1 MPEFAIQSADL
12 SRRGLLRLAGLVGAG
27 AVGLVTTGCGASG
40 SEAGSKDATKLT
52 MFVWAAG
59 QDRVPRDVI
68 AELLKTHKDLTV
80 EFIVGTNAETYPK
93 LVASAQIDRSRPL
106 LNLGFFNPDAFAKGA
121 KADLWER
128 VDETTVPN
136 VGKVLPAYRTANGL
150 GAYMVMD
157 AMGLLY
163 NTKALPEPPTSWH
176 DLLDPKYRGKV
187 AVWDAPS
194 FALNGLALLAKLSG
208 GSEADMGP
216 GLRLFAEA
224 ARKKHFRALYKSLD
238 EQRKMLA
245 SGDIVLTLG
254 FQGTA
259 RPWIDAGDPIGFAAP
274 KEGVLAFPEGFQIVK
289 GSSPAQLTAARA
301 AMNAM
306 FDPSAV
312 TRYAAG
318 TGTIPLVQG
327 ATLDPKYESI
337 PTYQLSTVE
346 SAIQLDWGTLANA
359 TTTYTDAWN
368 REVKAHL

>member
-1 MPEFAIQSADL
+1 MPEFAIQDAVL
-12 SRRGLLRLAGLVGAG
+12 SRRGLLRLAGVAGAG
-27 AVGLVTTGCGASG
+27 VAGLAVAGCGASG
-40 SEAGSKDATKLT
+40 SGGGAGGAKLT

-59 QDRVPRDVI
+59 QDRVPREVV
-68 AELLKTHKDLTV
+68 AELAKTRSDLSV

-93 LVASAQIDRSRPL
+93 LVASTQIDPSRPL

-121 KADLWER
+121 KAGLWER

-136 VGKVLPAYRTANGL
+136 VAKVLPAYRTANGL

-157 AMGLLY
+157 AMGILY
-163 NTKALPEPPTSWH
+163 NTKAFPKPPTSWR

-194 FALNGLALLAKLSG
+194 FALNGLTLLSKLSG
-208 GSEADMGP
+208 GSEADMDP

-224 ARKKHFRALYKSLD
+224 ARAKHFRALYKSLD

-274 KEGVLAFPEGFQIVK
+274 KEGVLAFPEGFQLVK
-289 GSSPAQLTAARA
+289 GSGPEQLAAARA
-301 AMNAM
+301 VMNAM
-306 FDPSAV
+306 FDPAAV
-312 TRYAAG
+312 ARYAAG

-327 ATLDPKYESI
+327 AALDPKYASI

-346 SAIQLDWGTLANA
+346 SAIQLDWGALADA
-359 TTTYTDAWN
+359 TTKYTDAWN